1 MNWIRNINLSAN
13 KTLHLQRWIDLAYIG
28 IFSLS
33 YCVAHGSFLLMVQL
47 VWLAWFEEAKSMCIT
62 IFSCIGNSRTKS
74 PTHPHSQHLL
84 CIAECSHSDQSVF
97 FGKKWKS
104 EAALQEDTWHAPV
117 LEYSVHRT
125 RLRCCDVNPQM
136 HILQWLGSQHQLFH
150 TTDLLLLGCST
161 C

>member
-33 YCVAHGSFLLMVQL
+33 YCVAHGSFLLMAQL

-74 PTHPHSQHLL
+74 PTHPHSQHLF

-104 EAALQEDTWHAPV
+104 EAVLQACPCAGVFGPQDQTEVLWCKSTNAYIAVTGLSAPTVPHYRFAPV
-117 LEYSVHRT
+117 G
-125 RLRCCDVNPQM
+125 
-136 HILQWLGSQHQLFH
+136 LQY
-150 TTDLLLLGCST
+150 LLI
-161 C
+161 